1 MPSALAAASP
11 DVTLQ
16 YSTPAVAWTDALP
29 IGNGNLGAMVF
40 GGAARDRVQINDDT
54 CWTGAPV
61 VRPTRGTGLERG
73 QAPEVL
79 AAARAA
85 VAAGDVPRA
94 EALVQQLQSGR
105 SEAYQPL
112 VDLWITDAGAPEV
125 TANHRR
131 WLRLDEAVAGHSWS
145 DGVAAVRQEVFA
157 SRPAG
162 ALVVDRRMR
171 AATDLVVR
179 VGSDHQLFEVGAAG
193 SPQGA
198 TWSTLVRMPAVS
210 TDPKAPGPAPGTPP
224 SAPPAPGVGVT
235 CAVALRLDTDGVVTV
250 RTTGIEVR
258 GATWLTV
265 LLASQSDYAGAH
277 TALHGD
283 GARLLAEASERL
295 ERAGARTFEDLRA
308 EHVADHRAL
317 FDRVGLRLGR
327 GPEPGLDTDARLRE
341 HRTTGTDVSLAALA
355 FAYGR
360 YLTIAGSRPGTLPL
374 NLQGIWNDSLRPPW
388 RSNYTININTEMNYW
403 PALSTN
409 LAECDEP
416 LRRWLEDL
424 AAAGRG
430 TAREIYGAGGWVAH
444 HNSDAWAFTDPVGD
458 GTNPARWSF
467 WPFGGVWLTRHLID
481 HYDFTGDPD
490 ALARARPVIL
500 GAAQF
505 VLDTL
510 VTMADGTLGTS
521 PATSPENSFLT
532 ADGAPGAVTASTT
545 SDLAMARDL
554 LAGVRRLAG
563 VDVGNGVPFAD
574 GPLLARVDD
583 ALARLPGERIM
594 ADGRIAEWHLAD
606 LPEAEPEHRHQ
617 SHLFGVHPGA
627 SIDPDQ
633 APDLAAAALAT
644 LAARGLEST
653 GWSLAWRLNLRA
665 RLRDPDGAQ
674 AAIDAFLRP
683 VEPAGPAVVSVQ
695 GGGVYRSLLCAHP
708 PFQIDGNFG
717 FTAGVAELLV
727 QSHRHTADGVRE
739 VHLLPC
745 LPPAWT
751 DGAVHGLRVR
761 GAITVDLDW
770 SRGRLRAATLTADR
784 DTTVSVRVRDDHAVH
799 HLTAG
804 RPTTIRP

>member
-1 MPSALAAASP
+1 MTTATP
-11 DVTLQ
+11 DVALR
-16 YSTPAVAWTDALP
+16 YATPALAWTDALP
-29 IGNGNLGAMVF
+29 IGNGNLGAMAF
-40 GGAARDRVQINDDT
+40 GGTAQDRLQINDDT
-54 CWTGAPV
+54 CWTGAPR
-61 VRPTRGTGLERG
+61 VRPTRGAGLVPG

-94 EALVQQLQSGR
+94 EALVQRLQSGR

-112 VDLWITDAGAPEV
+112 VDLWITDAGAPET
-125 TANHRR
+125 TADYRR

-145 DGVAAVRQEVFA
+145 DGGAAVHQEVFA

-162 ALVVDRRMR
+162 ALVAHRRMQ
-171 AATDLVVR
+171 APTDLVVR
-179 VGSDHQLFEVGAAG
+179 VGSDHRLLEVRAAG
-193 SPQGA
+193 SPRGA
-198 TWSTLVRMPAVS
+198 TWSALVRMPAVS
-210 TDPKAPGPAPGTPP
+210 TDPNAPGPAAG
-224 SAPPAPGVGVT
+224 APPATPPPPGAAVT
-235 CAVALRLDTDGVVTV
+235 CAVALRLQTDGVVTA
-250 RTTGIEVR
+250 RTTGLEVR

-277 TALHGD
+277 RVLHGD
-283 GARLLAEASERL
+283 GTRLLAEASERL
-295 ERAGARTFEDLRA
+295 ERADASTFADLRA
-308 EHVADHRAL
+308 AHVADHRAL

-327 GPEPGLDTDARLRE
+327 GPGASRDTDERLRE
-341 HRTTGTDVSLAALA
+341 HRATGTDSSLAALA

-374 NLQGIWNDSLRPPW
+374 NLQGIWNESLRPPW

-416 LRRWLEDL
+416 LTRWLEDL
-424 AAAGRG
+424 AAAGSG
-430 TAREIYGAGGWVAH
+430 TAREIYRAGGWVAH

-458 GTNPARWSF
+458 GTHPARWSF

-481 HYDFTGDPD
+481 HYDFTGDLD

-510 VTMADGTLGTS
+510 VAMPDGTLGTS
-521 PATSPENSFLT
+521 PATSPENSFVT
-532 ADGAPGAVTASTT
+532 ADGTPGAVTASTT

-563 VDVGNGVPFAD
+563 VDVGDGGPFAD
-574 GPLLARVDD
+574 EPLLARVDA
-583 ALARLPGERIM
+583 ALARLPGERVM

-617 SHLFGVHPGA
+617 SHLFGVHPGT

-644 LAARGLEST
+644 LAARGLAST

-683 VEPAGPAVVSVQ
+683 VEQAGPAVVSVQ

-708 PFQIDGNFG
+708 PFQIDGNLG

-727 QSHRHTADGVRE
+727 QGHRFTSDGVRE
-739 VHLLPC
+739 IHLLPC
-745 LPPAWT
+745 LPPAWA

-761 GAITVDLDW
+761 GAITVDLEW
-770 SRGRLRAATLTADR
+770 AHGGLRTATLTPDR
-784 DTTVSVRVRDDHAVH
+784 DTTVSVRAGDDHAVH

-804 RPTTIRP
+804 RPATIRP